1 MNMTAP
7 PLLRARGVT
16 RRFGGLVAVNDVSLD
31 VRQGEVVGI
40 IGPNGAGKT
49 TLFSLLSGFQK
60 LDAGEV
66 LFDGASIPACLLTAS
81 RRWVWRAA
89 SRSCRFFPT

>member
-1 MNMTAP
+1 MDMTAP

-60 LDAGEV
+60 LDAGEI
-66 LFDGASIPACLLTAS
+66 LFDGASIHGMPPH
-81 RRWVWRAA
+81 RVAA
-89 SRSCRFFPT
+89 LGLA

>member
-7 PLLRARGVT
+7 PLLAARGAT

-31 VRQGEVVGI
+31 VRQGEIVGI

-49 TLFSLLSGFQK
+49 TSFPCVRFPKVG
-60 LDAGEV
+60 
-66 LFDGASIPACLLTAS
+66 
-81 RRWVWRAA
+81 RRRGPV
-89 SRSCRFFPT
+89 